1 MIHYG
6 DMVKDSCQQLQ
17 FCSFIRDV
25 NYSCGSCGYEL
36 NLNSSNRNTT
46 SFIDSKCYNKFI
58 KRGVIS
64 FFSIDETRFS
74 QHHQLPFS
82 FSSLPFFNSKRQWG
96 LSLFQP
102 TTTRRRKR
110 TKLFCRMCGTHL
122 GYGYSLPNPHSK
134 SWDGITDS
142 RIYDMK
148 LNALQPSLYDYPS
161 QRSQEYENLA
171 SSISVMN
178 PRIGVV

>member
-1 MIHYG
+1 
-6 DMVKDSCQQLQ
+6 MVKGSCQQLH
-17 FCSFIRDV
+17 FSSFIRDV

-58 KRGVIS
+58 KKGFIS

-74 QHHQLPFS
+74 QLNQLPYS
-82 FSSLPFFNSKRQWG
+82 FSWLPFFNSKRQ
-96 LSLFQP
+96 P
-102 TTTRRRKR
+102 TTTRRRRR
-110 TKLFCRMCGTHL
+110 TKLLCLMCGTHL
-122 GYGYSLPNPHSK
+122 GYGYTLPNPHSQ
-134 SWDGITDS
+134 SWDGITES
-142 RIYDMK
+142 RIYDIK

-161 QRSQEYENLA
+161 QSSKDMDNGNGMYENDA

-178 PRIGVV
+178 PRIGVM